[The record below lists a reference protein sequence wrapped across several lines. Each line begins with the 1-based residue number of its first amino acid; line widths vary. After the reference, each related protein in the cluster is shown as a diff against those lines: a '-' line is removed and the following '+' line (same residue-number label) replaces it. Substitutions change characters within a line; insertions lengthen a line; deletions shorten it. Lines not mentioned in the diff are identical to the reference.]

1 MKTAFK
7 AYRGHVYH
15 VVHETKTG
23 SARKSC
29 WTICGEHFEDGER
42 STHQPTC
49 PHCARLDNPF
59 DLNHE
64 DLSYL
69 RAIVD
74 LGKWKDAPRAKSFH
88 RLLDRDFIDKDVRLT
103 RRGDILADDWRL
115 GPVPLPDAHGVV
127 HTRSPLRGSANCSQ
141 SILLDGHDGMSMS
154 RYQKLRK
161 VEEITVVTC
170 LACLGK

>member
-23 SARKSC
+23 SARKSAV
-29 WTICGEHFEDGER
+29 TICGENFESGER

-49 PHCARLDNPF
+49 PHCIRLDNPF
-59 DLNHE
+59 DLNM
-64 DLSYL
+64 DDIGFL
-69 RAIVD
+69 RSIVD
-74 LGKWKDAPRAKSFH
+74 LGKWKDAPRARSFH
-88 RLLDRDFIDKDVRLT
+88 KLLERDFIDRDVRLT

-115 GPVPLPDAHGVV
+115 GPVPLPDEHGVV
-127 HTRSPLRGSANCSQ
+127 HTRSPLIGCAFCSAQ
-141 SILLDGHDGMSMS
+141 IKLDAQDRMSMS
-154 RYQKLRK
+154 RYEKLRK

-170 LACLGK
+170 LTCLGK